1 MLVQVKD
8 LHFSYQKGR
17 EVLKGLCFSLKAGKI
32 HGFLGHNGAG
42 KTTLFQLLAGGL
54 RPQKGTIRFSRDALK
69 GREDMALVPE
79 SGGFFESLTVWENLR
94 FRYLLSGQPEKAMQ
108 GHIRQMEEIFGL
120 EQEENHPAKHLSTG
134 MKKRL
139 ALACALISGPRVLLL
154 DEPTN
159 GIDPATYALL
169 QKLLKRLRETGV
181 SILVSSHDL
190 GFISKTADDI
200 VILQE
205 GQILYQAPAEDV
217 SEEELESL
225 YFSTIG
231 GEVPDEEW

>member
-1 MLVQVKD
+1 
-8 LHFSYQKGR
+8 
-17 EVLKGLCFSLKAGKI
+17 
-32 HGFLGHNGAG
+32 
-42 KTTLFQLLAGGL
+42 
-54 RPQKGTIRFSRDALK
+54 
-69 GREDMALVPE
+69 
-79 SGGFFESLTVWENLR
+79 
-94 FRYLLSGQPEKAMQ
+94 MQ
-108 GHIRQMEEIFGL
+108 GYIRQMEEVFGL
-120 EQEENHPAKHLSTG
+120 EKEENQSANHLSTG

-217 SEEELESL
+217 SEGELESL
-225 YFSTIG
+225 YFSTTG